1 MLFSFSYS
9 LTSVS
14 TQISSDSDS
23 VQMESCHLSC
33 KWQPAFLCIKYH
45 SWWCKRIMSTP
56 PSLPYPLQRAS
67 KISIR
72 ESPRKTDFENP
83 EDCQVWD
90 SRLWMSTDV
99 TEAFYK
105 GGKGRTAQKR
115 NATPSL
121 APFWN
126 EVAIPVFYESLY
138 IFEEARAHP
147 PSNSYSNCS
156 PILSHL

>member
-1 MLFSFSYS
+1 M
-9 LTSVS
+9 
-14 TQISSDSDS
+14 
-23 VQMESCHLSC
+23 
-33 KWQPAFLCIKYH
+33 P
-45 SWWCKRIMSTP
+45 TP
-56 PSLPYPLQRAS
+56 PSLPYPLQEAS

-121 APFWN
+121 VPFWN
-126 EVAIPVFYESLY
+126 EVAITVFYESLY

-147 PSNSYSNCS
+147 PSNSYSDWS
-156 PILSHL
+156 PILSQLYTDRGRPERALLITKGKLPAYNWMADFRTYRFWREY